1 MADGRASLLSNT
13 LTWLEHKKM
22 ARHLPHAIPDSAS
35 TQKFNGKGSQNI
47 LAGKELGMLK
57 DGIMTITRYST
68 I

>member
-1 MADGRASLLSNT
+1 
-13 LTWLEHKKM
+13 M